1 MDFHTFTN
9 PSTRPP
15 ILSFSREDVDKL
27 FSSHDKDGDGK
38 LSWREFAGE
47 ETKNERAFKL
57 MDENHDGKITKSVN
71 E

>member
-1 MDFHTFTN
+1 M
-9 PSTRPP
+9 
-15 ILSFSREDVDKL
+15 

-71 E
+71 EEKKS